1 MKRMKKIMTLAA
13 VLAGAVL
20 LGCGNKERQPEPIAV
35 DDQFVVEGSRADT
48 ISTPSQ
54 IESSKE
60 EKKPSTHVSSSFST
74 SRTSKSTKYDNM
86 RGFDP
91 ASEDD
96 KRITGRFFDPLKMAE
111 VRGMM

>member
-1 MKRMKKIMTLAA
+1 MKRMKKIMTFAA

-35 DDQFVVEGSRADT
+35 DDQFVVEGARADT

-96 KRITGRFFDPLKMAE
+96 MDDN
-111 VRGMM
+111 GMSHYMENNDDEGWD